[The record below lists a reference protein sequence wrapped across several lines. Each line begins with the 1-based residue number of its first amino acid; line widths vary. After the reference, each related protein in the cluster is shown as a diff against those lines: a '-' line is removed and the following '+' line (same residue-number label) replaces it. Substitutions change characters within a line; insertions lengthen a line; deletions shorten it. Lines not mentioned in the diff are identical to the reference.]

1 MGPSQTAV
9 NTPSYSNTSRSKTEA
24 GRASA
29 KTIGTGVCER
39 PRRGGP
45 RCGLRLDQRSSGP
58 VGGGGGWLT
67 ATTDFVGAELTP
79 SRFPADR
86 RGDQDVVR
94 SRLVTTVHSLRL
106 RLAQH
111 FT

>member
-1 MGPSQTAV
+1 MGSGHTAV
-9 NTPSYSNTSRSKTEA
+9 NTPSYSDRSRSKTEA
-24 GRASA
+24 GGASA

-45 RCGLRLDQRSSGP
+45 RCGLRLNQRSSGP
-58 VGGGGGWLT
+58 VGGEWPT
-67 ATTDFVGAELTP
+67 ATTDFVGAEPTP

-86 RGDQDVVR
+86 RGDQDVVG